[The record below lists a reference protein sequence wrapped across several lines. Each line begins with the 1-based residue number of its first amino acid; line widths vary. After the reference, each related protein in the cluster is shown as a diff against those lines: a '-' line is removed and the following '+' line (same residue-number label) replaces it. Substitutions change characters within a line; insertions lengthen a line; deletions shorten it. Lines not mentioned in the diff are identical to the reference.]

1 MNTRKLEIILKA
13 VETGSISKTAE
24 AMFLSQ
30 PSVSES
36 IGSVEKELGIKI
48 FRRSNRGIE
57 LTDDGEIF
65 TAYARSIVRNTE
77 LMESIGDKHKK
88 CSVSLHGPNISIL
101 NDCFVEFCKKHR
113 DSDYIHLTQSNR
125 FYRVEEA
132 EKEILAGE
140 CDIAIVHSTPAV
152 YGAMERKLDAMDK
165 ALAEKTSGGVDREY
179 LGALTACEDRLREG
193 ADELHKLRAAAQFLS
208 VKADKAKETSE
219 KRMTPRRKR
228 TSSVPAKNGSA
239 PLPVRSLSSPCSAES
254 ARGCSII
261 SACSPIRARWQSPR
275 RSSSSALCAWSCAV
289 GTARRSLRS
298 SGNGTPWTRTGSGTR

>member
-65 TAYARSIVRNTE
+65 TAYARSIVRNAE

-140 CDIAIVHSTPAV
+140 CDIAIAHSTPAV
-152 YGAMERKLDAMDK
+152 YGAMERKLDMRGIFSAILVSLPLMLFVSKGHPLAKTGFDKEELRNYICIYDVDPSEMAMFSTPELTEAISWDRMIRVVRLEPRLK
-165 ALAEKTSGGVDREY
+165 LVSEGVGY
-179 LGALTACEDRLREG
+179 QIG
-193 ADELHKLRAAAQFLS
+193 
-208 VKADKAKETSE
+208 
-219 KRMTPRRKR
+219 P
-228 TSSVPAKNGSA
+228 
-239 PLPVRSLSSPCSAES
+239 PLPEEILEHYNITALPTPCGEYSLICLCSKNRMSDPYVRELLDGVLQGFRLAAE
-254 ARGCSII
+254 RQI
-261 SACSPIRARWQSPR
+261 
-275 RSSSSALCAWSCAV
+275 SSSY
-289 GTARRSLRS
+289 
-298 SGNGTPWTRTGSGTR
+298 